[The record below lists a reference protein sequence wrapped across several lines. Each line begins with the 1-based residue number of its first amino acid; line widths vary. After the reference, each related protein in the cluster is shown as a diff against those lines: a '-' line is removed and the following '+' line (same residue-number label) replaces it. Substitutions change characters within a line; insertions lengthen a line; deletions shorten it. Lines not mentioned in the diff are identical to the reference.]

1 MEIQYIFNSVQV
13 DQQDLHMLL
22 QKMNTEMQ
30 VVHSPK
36 KSKRGRRRG
45 KKKKVLAS
53 ALIDEIIDSIE

>member
-13 DQQDLHMLL
+13 DQQELHMLL

-36 KSKRGRRRG
+36 KPRRGRRR
-45 KKKKVLAS
+45 KKKKQLVVGH
-53 ALIDEIIDSIE
+53 LIDEIIDSIE